1 MQVNYITN
9 IYSENTGG
17 NVILDVVCLSNGN
30 VLSINDELVV
40 LWKDIDSYN
49 NNDIDN
55 IINSMV
61 LI

>member
-1 MQVNYITN
+1 MKVNYITD
-9 IYSENTGG
+9 IYCENTGG